1 MNDTTSTKDEHIM
14 SPSKIAIKQN
24 FSQMD
29 YHYGCSCYIAK
40 LEESKEQQRL
50 YFKPEK
56 EYGIGSHSLCS
67 IRLTPNAEPLI
78 ALFQVNLRGDVSIIP
93 RTKKTSIKINGNN
106 ITTATKLN
114 NFDELDIG
122 DLHFQYIV
130 FYENIKYQ
138 NKREFNEVGN
148 HNDIIRNTLTKFF
161 IKENYKGSDISPFV
175 NVVHA
180 STKIDEAL
188 LLCLN
193 KLKELTPNPG
203 NDKFIG
209 LLRQMTS
216 QLFCIS
222 STSIGF
228 NVSYYESDVYNF
240 TNKVKKTP
248 SRKINF
254 DEMQDSEDPFEAF
267 KKANENKQEK
277 TLKKPQITDN

>member
-1 MNDTTSTKDEHIM
+1 MNDTNTTKDEYIM

-78 ALFQVNLRGDVSIIP
+78 ALFQVNLRGDVSINP
-93 RTKKTSIKINGNN
+93 RTKKTSIKINGNT

-138 NKREFNEVGN
+138 NNPELKEID
-148 HNDIIRNTLTKFF
+148 HKDIIRNTLTKFF
-161 IKENYKGSDISPFV
+161 INENYNNSDMSPFIQS
-175 NVVHA
+175 VH
-180 STKIDEAL
+180 SSSKIDEAL
-188 LLCLN
+188 SLCLN
-193 KLKELTPNPG
+193 ILKELTPNPG
-203 NDKFIG
+203 NNKFIG
-209 LLRQMTS
+209 LFRQMTS
-216 QLFCIS
+216 QLFCS
-222 STSIGF
+222 SSSGIGI
-228 NVSYYESDVYNF
+228 NLSYYEADIYNV
-240 TNKVKKTP
+240 TRTVKKTP